1 MLVCCGRVGCLTV
14 GRFVVWRGPV
24 GGAAWA
30 GWQHAPK
37 TGDQQFSPILWRP
50 RFSPIRAILSLCR
63 GRCPGL
69 VPTRVPPG
77 GAYPRPAISNFPR
90 SYGGLTSRPSE
101 QFSAFAEGVAPA
113 SSLPACRLAVRTQD
127 RRSAIFPDL
136 MAASPLAHPSN
147 SQPLPRESPRPR
159 PHPDIRKPR
168 PHGRGLSAKLRPA
181 ARGGLRRR
189 RP

>member
-1 MLVCCGRVGCLTV
+1 MGWSTRPDLRVRMLVCCGRVGCLTV

-63 GRCPGL
+63 GRRPGL

-101 QFSAFAEGVAPA
+101 QFSAFAEGVTPASSPPGYTKAPA
-113 SSLPACRLAVRTQD
+113 SRPGLIGQTQACSARGAAAATALM
-127 RRSAIFPDL
+127 RSG
-136 MAASPLAHPSN
+136 
-147 SQPLPRESPRPR
+147 
-159 PHPDIRKPR
+159 RKPDQ
-168 PHGRGLSAKLRPA
+168 
-181 ARGGLRRR
+181 
-189 RP
+189 